1 MGSPRNRECSRRQL
15 VGCSSP
21 SLGGRASDHP
31 TLEEPAP
38 DGLGVRSK
46 PVADA
51 GNPRAIREST
61 KDHPSPLHNYLTRG
75 FSRFGRLERPENHR
89 VRIPLPPPSQNSS
102 DKALCESSCRTLRSC
117 TPYAQ
122 LPKACH
128 WRLRPAW
135 GPTITATV
143 WMPAVMARARERTN
157 RARDPDEDA
166 RDDDGDDRHTDRTA
180 CHREPADER
189 GEDLRTARDHRVQHR
204 LVEACDAVVSRDRL
218 VHLRE
223 APPRHDAYAR
233 LRVSPRRRG
242 SSQR

>member
-1 MGSPRNRECSRRQL
+1 VELASPAEDGTARPLWVPPRNRECSRRQL

-102 DKALCESSCRTLRSC
+102 DKALCRVKLSDSPQLHTIC
-117 TPYAQ
+117 TTSKGVPLAASTRVGTHDHRDSVDAGRNGEDSRADE
-122 LPKACH
+122 P
-128 WRLRPAW
+128 
-135 GPTITATV
+135 
-143 WMPAVMARARERTN
+143 RAR
-157 RARDPDEDA
+157 P
-166 RDDDGDDRHTDRTA
+166 G
-180 CHREPADER
+180 R
-189 GEDLRTARDHRVQHR
+189 G
-204 LVEACDAVVSRDRL
+204 C
-218 VHLRE
+218 
-223 APPRHDAYAR
+223 P
-233 LRVSPRRRG
+233 
-242 SSQR
+242 